1 MILDG
6 PDTPIDRRLSQL
18 GFRAAVSLSQA
29 SVRWWWPG
37 MPLIVAPDL
46 MVYRIDIERDISALA
61 KAVGPDFPCLAQS
74 SAVGWR
80 GPV

>member
-46 MVYRIDIERDISALA
+46 MRSSSVLRDVQPTVGLLCAVL
-61 KAVGPDFPCLAQS
+61 KAARS
-74 SAVGWR
+74 R
-80 GPV
+80 